1 MKLFL
6 STDHALY
13 GFSLWLYT
21 VPILFVLQDKM
32 EVQTD
37 SIKPGQ
43 SVVIIDDLLA
53 TGGNP
58 FFA

>member
-1 MKLFL
+1 
-6 STDHALY
+6 
-13 GFSLWLYT
+13 
-21 VPILFVLQDKM
+21 M

-58 FFA
+58 FLHNS